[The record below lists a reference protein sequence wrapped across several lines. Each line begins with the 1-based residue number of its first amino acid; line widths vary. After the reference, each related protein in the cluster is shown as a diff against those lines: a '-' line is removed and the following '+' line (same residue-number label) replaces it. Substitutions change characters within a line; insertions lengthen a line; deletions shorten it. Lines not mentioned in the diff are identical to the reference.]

1 MANGNQRV
9 IPKPFIEN
17 IQNAGSHLA
26 VRLRSQKTLK
36 AIIRRQLMII
46 FYDPVMDQGYAS
58 LTVGMGVFIGNPAM
72 GSPACMADSA
82 VRGFSVS

>member
-1 MANGNQRV
+1 
-9 IPKPFIEN
+9 
-17 IQNAGSHLA
+17 
-26 VRLRSQKTLK
+26 
-36 AIIRRQLMII
+36 MII

-58 LTVGMGVFIGNPAM
+58 LTVGMGVFIGNTAM